1 MAGII
6 NKKFFFCRRNFF
18 NIEYKWVGIDGKK
31 LIKRDAYVNQL
42 KEYVNS
48 DFVKVYIG
56 IRRLGKTTLMNNIIN
71 ELKLNGVKDENI
83 IFISFE
89 SREYK

>member
-1 MAGII
+1 M
-6 NKKFFFCRRNFF
+6 
-18 NIEYKWVGIDGKK
+18 GKK

-71 ELKLNGVKDENI
+71 ELKLNGMKDENI

>member
-1 MAGII
+1 M
-6 NKKFFFCRRNFF
+6 K
-18 NIEYKWVGIDGKK
+18 GKK

-71 ELKLNGVKDENI
+71 ELKVNGVKDENI

>member
-1 MAGII
+1 M
-6 NKKFFFCRRNFF
+6 
-18 NIEYKWVGIDGKK
+18 GKK

-48 DFVKVYIG
+48 DFVKVYIE

>member
-1 MAGII
+1 M
-6 NKKFFFCRRNFF
+6 K
-18 NIEYKWVGIDGKK
+18 GKK

>member
-1 MAGII
+1 M
-6 NKKFFFCRRNFF
+6 
-18 NIEYKWVGIDGKK
+18 GKK

-71 ELKLNGVKDENI
+71 ELKLNGVKDKNI

>member
-1 MAGII
+1 MNII
-6 NKKFFFCRRNFF
+6 
-18 NIEYKWVGIDGKK
+18 ELVLMGKK

>member
-1 MAGII
+1 M
-6 NKKFFFCRRNFF
+6 
-18 NIEYKWVGIDGKK
+18 GKK

-83 IFISFE
+83 IIISFE

>member
-1 MAGII
+1 MRIFLNLEGIFWGII
-6 NKKFFFCRRNFF
+6 YKNFSF
-18 NIEYKWVGIDGKK
+18 VEGIFLTLNISELVLMGKK

-56 IRRLGKTTLMNNIIN
+56 IRRLGQNHFN
-71 ELKLNGVKDENI
+71 E
-83 IFISFE
+83 
-89 SREYK
+89 

>member
-1 MAGII
+1 M
-6 NKKFFFCRRNFF
+6 
-18 NIEYKWVGIDGKK
+18 GKK

-48 DFVKVYIG
+48 DFVMVYIG

>member
-1 MAGII
+1 M
-6 NKKFFFCRRNFF
+6 
-18 NIEYKWVGIDGKK
+18 GKK

-89 SREYK
+89 SREYKLEGKNHEKFLKFIAL

>member
-1 MAGII
+1 M
-6 NKKFFFCRRNFF
+6 
-18 NIEYKWVGIDGKK
+18 GKK

-71 ELKLNGVKDENI
+71 ELKLNGMKDKNI

>member
-1 MAGII
+1 M
-6 NKKFFFCRRNFF
+6 
-18 NIEYKWVGIDGKK
+18 GKK

>member
-1 MAGII
+1 M
-6 NKKFFFCRRNFF
+6 
-18 NIEYKWVGIDGKK
+18 GKK
-31 LIKRDAYVNQL
+31 LIKRDAYVNKL

>member
-1 MAGII
+1 M
-6 NKKFFFCRRNFF
+6 
-18 NIEYKWVGIDGKK
+18 NISELVLMGKK